1 MFTYYLDLARR
12 SFNRNRALTLLMV
25 IAIAFGVGASMTTL
39 TVLHVLAADPIPEA
53 SHVLYAVQV
62 DPVKAAGAVPGAEPP
77 KQMTLADSTALLRAA
92 KADRQAMMSEQVHYE
107 DVDTG
112 DAVPVLTVTVDET
125 QMFFFSAATYNGH
138 RIHYDKEWARD
149 VEGYD
154 DVLVQGPLQAALLS
168 RALTDWIGG
177 DGRLVA
183 FSVQNR
189 AIAYPGEALTFGGVV
204 TAKRPTHEGGLVD
217 LDIFCRRGDDV
228 LMPGTATVALPRR
241 GTP

>member
-1 MFTYYLDLARR
+1 
-12 SFNRNRALTLLMV
+12 
-25 IAIAFGVGASMTTL
+25 
-39 TVLHVLAADPIPEA
+39 
-53 SHVLYAVQV
+53 
-62 DPVKAAGAVPGAEPP
+62 
-77 KQMTLADSTALLRAA
+77 
-92 KADRQAMMSEQVHYE
+92 MSEQVYYE

-112 DAVPVLTVTVDET
+112 DAIPVLTVIVDET

-177 DGRLVA
+177 AGRLVA
-183 FSVQNR
+183 LLGAEPR
-189 AIAYPGEALTFGGVV
+189 GRPPGPGTDLRRRGHRQAVDDE
-204 TAKRPTHEGGLVD
+204 GLVD

-228 LMPGTATVALPRR
+228 LMPGTATVVSAAAGNAVTRPAWRSGHHRHRR
-241 GTP
+241 VGRRTPPEPVRRRSRWTSTRCWRRW

>member
-1 MFTYYLDLARR
+1 
-12 SFNRNRALTLLMV
+12 
-25 IAIAFGVGASMTTL
+25 MT
-39 TVLHVLAADPIPEA
+39 
-53 SHVLYAVQV
+53 
-62 DPVKAAGAVPGAEPP
+62 
-77 KQMTLADSTALLRAA
+77 
-92 KADRQAMMSEQVHYE
+92 EQVYFE

-112 DAVPVLTVTVDET
+112 DAIPALTVTVDET

-154 DVLVQGPLQAALLS
+154 NVLVHGPLQAALLS

-189 AIAYPGEALTFGGVV
+189 AIAYAGEELTFGGVV
-204 TAKRPTHEGGLVD
+204 TGKRSTDAGALVD
-217 LDIFCRRGDDV
+217 LDIYCKRGDDV
-228 LMPGTATVALPRR
+228 LMPGTATVALPPR
-241 GTP
+241 GTR